1 MILCD
6 TIGGEREGGR
16 EGGMEGERGG
26 REGGREGANS
36 HVGKIYYVKNST
48 RTEDETG
55 YYVTRGA

>member
-16 EGGMEGERGG
+16 EGGMEGAR
-26 REGGREGANS
+26 GGREGANS